1 MTARTGAVNRD
12 AERGAGG
19 RGGAAGAREHDRH
32 HRRRGHLR
40 RRQQFESSLSKICFD
55 WIKHFEQV
63 DRVTCLALRTSVYG
77 DGEDP
82 VMKCPKRKQTISLS

>member
-19 RGGAAGAREHDRH
+19 AAGAREHDRH
-32 HRRRGHLR
+32 HRRLGHR
-40 RRQQFESSLSKICFD
+40 RHQQFDSYLSKICFD

-63 DRVTCLALRTSVYG
+63 DRVTCLAL
-77 DGEDP
+77 P
-82 VMKCPKRKQTISLS
+82 

>member
-19 RGGAAGAREHDRH
+19 AAGTREHDRH
-32 HRRRGHLR
+32 HRRRGHR

-63 DRVTCLALRTSVYG
+63 DQVTFLALRTSVYG